1 MSIRLEPASFAKS
14 IMVESSDIPE
24 HMTIAQWRALKRADL
39 RERRRSGRRWRRR
52 RTRLLALA

>member
-1 MSIRLEPASFAKS
+1 MSPRLDPATFAKA
-14 IMVESSDIPE
+14 IMVDACDIPE